1 MRGGPLLASAALMPK
16 RKEVAMSSRKAMPH
30 DDASRTDRDGEA
42 LWIFYAVIGWAIAYL
57 LYLSSSSTFQLGL

>member
-1 MRGGPLLASAALMPK
+1 
-16 RKEVAMSSRKAMPH
+16 MSSRKAMPH
-30 DDASRTDRDGEA
+30 DDASRTDRSVRDGDA